1 MTVMSEIDRTLY
13 RTNLPIREAAKL
25 LGTNVEFVATNTTLT
40 CCSSC
45 NTWLKPKELKPDLDG
60 SPICH
65 ICSSWY
71 GD

>member
-1 MTVMSEIDRTLY
+1 MTVMSEIDSLLY

-25 LGTNVEFVATNTTLT
+25 LGKDVEYVATYTKLV

-45 NTWLKPKELKPDLDG
+45 NTWLKPKSLKPDLDG
-60 SPICH
+60 SPICS